1 MIEELKNTDI
11 INKVGGKFKL
21 TVLVQRRLLE
31 LLQGSRPLIEDTKG
45 KTQLEIVVEEIVQ
58 DKIAIDSE
66 VGDENKQFTE
76 IRQPFP
82 KAYCQ

>member
-21 TVLVQRRLLE
+21 TALIQKRLSE

-66 VGDENKQFTE
+66 ASDKNKM
-76 IRQPFP
+76 
-82 KAYCQ
+82 KD

>member
-21 TVLVQRRLLE
+21 TVLIQKRLLE
-31 LLQGSRPLIEDTKG
+31 LLQGSRPLIEDMKG

-58 DKIAIDSE
+58 DKITIDSE
-66 VGDENKQFTE
+66 VGDENKM
-76 IRQPFP
+76 
-82 KAYCQ
+82 KD

>member
-11 INKVGGKFKL
+11 INKVGGKYKL
-21 TVLVQRRLLE
+21 TALIQKRLSE

-66 VGDENKQFTE
+66 VSDKNKM
-76 IRQPFP
+76 
-82 KAYCQ
+82 KD